1 MSDVESKSG
10 YVERKTPSSKKG
22 KGKFMWISVYG
33 SSLFCYTETIST
45 APRETYEIK
54 DATIVAKPLTIE
66 VQKDSKM
73 QISITC
79 TSKEEFESWKA
90 ALEEAV
96 TKEAGVVPQKEK
108 VKKDKGSA
116 AMRVGKTV
124 GGKFTASGIGKSAV
138 KGVVHEEIRHLIV
151 ALKRMIARIESQK
164 KAEEVES
171 NIMKIVTKA
180 YFLEKD
186 KKVTTE
192 QFLSADAP
200 LRRAFELLVEMRDFR
215 HRMRPD
221 TVKERLATVHNN
233 LLEVERILTVTLS
246 NFISPNSI
254 KRIATTFGLLASEE
268 FLDRAW
274 SDADL
279 EEERDLLSDAMNKYT
294 QFNF

>member
-1 MSDVESKSG
+1 MSDIESKSG
-10 YVERKTPSSKKG
+10 YVERKAPSKKG
-22 KGKFMWISVYG
+22 KAKFMWISIYG
-33 SSLFCYTETIST
+33 SSLFCYTETISA

-54 DATIVAKPLTIE
+54 DATIQANPLVVE
-66 VQKDSKM
+66 VHKDNKLY
-73 QISITC
+73 ISITC
-79 TSKEEFESWKA
+79 TSKEEFESWKT

-96 TKEAGVVPQKEK
+96 TKEPGVVPQKEK

-138 KGVVHEEIRHLIV
+138 KGVVHEEIRHLII

-164 KAEEVES
+164 RAEEVES

-200 LRRAFELLVEMRDFR
+200 LRRAFEILVEMRDFR
-215 HRMRPD
+215 HRMRPE
-221 TVKERLATVHNN
+221 TVKERLGTVHNN

-246 NFISPNSI
+246 KFISVQIFFIYLFSQ
-254 KRIATTFGLLASEE
+254 
-268 FLDRAW
+268 FLY
-274 SDADL
+274 L
-279 EEERDLLSDAMNKYT
+279 PI
-294 QFNF
+294 FF